1 MKTISLAAT
10 AILNTTC
17 RRSSGIPFILINERI
32 AFDYIPDMEALSE
45 AVRKAI
51 GL

>member
-1 MKTISLAAT
+1 MKTIRLGANA
-10 AILNTTC
+10 LLKTTC
-17 RRSSGIPFILINERI
+17 RRPSGIPSILINERI
-32 AFDYIPDMEALSE
+32 TIDNIPDMEALSE